1 MLNRYVELLKEI
13 QQEKDSPVA
22 LNINSRVMLVDG
34 TNFYLRCFMANPVM
48 NDNGEHLG
56 GSLGFLKSLASYVKT
71 FKPTRIII
79 TFDGKGG
86 SKRRREVYS
95 DYKGNRLAPKSFNRA
110 EIFENAE
117 DEDASMKH
125 QFVRLIQY
133 LRCLPVT
140 VITADHIEADDMV
153 AYLTTNVLN
162 TKSDNVMLVSDDK
175 DYLQLINSKVNVY
188 RPVEKRLYKLE
199 DVKERFKVPAENYHL
214 YKVFIGDSS
223 DNIPGVPGIG
233 PKTAEKIPILQ
244 ENRVI
249 GLNEFLSYC
258 EDKKDDKLYK
268 KILDH
273 KEVITRN
280 YKLMQLHDVDI
291 SGTHKLF
298 LIDKFNES
306 VSLINKN
313 EFLQILTTDKGYA
326 YINDPITFLNIFNQL
341 NIFALGTN
349 NNNS

>member
-1 MLNRYVELLKEI
+1 MLNRFVELLAEI
-13 QQEKDSPVA
+13 QQEKESPVS

-34 TNFYLRCFMANPVM
+34 TNFYLRCFQANPVM
-48 NDNGEHLG
+48 NENGEHLG

-86 SKRRREVYS
+86 SKKRKELYPE
-95 DYKGNRLAPKSFNRA
+95 YKGNRLAPKSFNRA

-117 DEDASMKH
+117 DESASMKH

-133 LRCLPVT
+133 LRCLPVS

-153 AYLTTNVLN
+153 AYLTTDILN
-162 TKSDNVMLVSDDK
+162 TRSNNVMIVSDDK
-175 DYLQLINSKVNVY
+175 DYLQLVNEKVNVY

-199 DVKERFKVPAENYHL
+199 DVKVRFGVPAENYHL
-214 YKVFIGDSS
+214 YKVFIGDDG

-233 PKTAEKIPILQ
+233 PKTVGKMPILQ
-244 ENRVI
+244 ENRVV
-249 GLNEFLSYC
+249 GLEEFLSFC
-258 EDKKDDKLYK
+258 EDKQDDKLYK
-268 KILDH
+268 KIINNKDI
-273 KEVITRN
+273 ITRN
-280 YKLMQLHDVDI
+280 YKLMQLHNVDI

-298 LIDKFNES
+298 LIDKFNEA

-313 EFLQILTTDKGYA
+313 EFIQILATDKGYN

-349 NNNS
+349 NNS

>member
-1 MLNRYVELLKEI
+1 MLSRYVELLKEI
-13 QQEKDSPVA
+13 QQEKNSPVD

-48 NDNGEHLG
+48 NENGEHLG
-56 GSLGFLKSLASYVKT
+56 GSLGFLKSLASYVRT

-86 SKRRREVYS
+86 SAKRKSLYS

-140 VITADHIEADDMV
+140 VITLDHIEADDMV

-162 TKSDNVMLVSDDK
+162 TRSNNVMLVSDDK
-175 DYLQLINSKVNVY
+175 DYLQLINEKVNVY

-199 DVKERFKVPAENYHL
+199 DVKERFGIPAENYHL
-214 YKVFIGDSS
+214 YKVFIGDSG

-233 PKTAEKIPILQ
+233 PKTVGKIPLLQ
-244 ENRVI
+244 ENKVI
-249 GLNEFLSYC
+249 GLYDFLDFC
-258 EDKKDDKLYK
+258 EEHKDDKLYK
-268 KILDH
+268 KLLEH
-273 KEVITRN
+273 KEIIIRN

-291 SGTHKLF
+291 SGNHKLF
-298 LIDKFNES
+298 LIDKFNEP

-313 EFLQILTTDKGYA
+313 EFLQVLASDKGYN
-326 YINDPITFLNIFNQL
+326 YINDPIAFLNIFNQT
-341 NIFALGTN
+341 NMFALGTN
-349 NNNS
+349 NNS